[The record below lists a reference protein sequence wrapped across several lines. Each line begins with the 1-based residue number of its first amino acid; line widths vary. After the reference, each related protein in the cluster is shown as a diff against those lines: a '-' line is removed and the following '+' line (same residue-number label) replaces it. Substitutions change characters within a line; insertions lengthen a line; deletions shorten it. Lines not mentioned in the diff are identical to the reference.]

1 MESSREWISVAGQN
15 GMLGQL
21 LGRLANLSFVF
32 VQEPEAATGF
42 WILECADTLVA
53 RSAGKDE
60 HQEQEGA
67 GSATVSGA
75 QKVFRDQGS
84 A

>member
-32 VQEPEAATGF
+32 V
-42 WILECADTLVA
+42 
-53 RSAGKDE
+53 
-60 HQEQEGA
+60 
-67 GSATVSGA
+67 
-75 QKVFRDQGS
+75 
-84 A
+84 